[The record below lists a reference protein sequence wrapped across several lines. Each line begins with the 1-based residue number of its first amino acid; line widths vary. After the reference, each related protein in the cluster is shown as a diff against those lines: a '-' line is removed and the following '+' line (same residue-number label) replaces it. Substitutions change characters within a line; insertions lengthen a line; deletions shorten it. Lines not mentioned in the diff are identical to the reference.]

1 MSTRPFMH
9 IRSQAVRIGLVA
21 AAYVAAA
28 KFGFTMAF
36 TAEQVT
42 LVWPPSGLSLAVLLV
57 FGLPLWPGVLLG
69 AFLANVT
76 SHEPVLVAIAIACGN
91 TAEAAAAAWLMRR
104 YAQVG
109 DSIET
114 VRHALALVVGG
125 AFVSTT
131 ISATLGM
138 TSLCLGGVQP
148 WSAFGGLWW
157 TWWLGD
163 ATGDLLVAPV
173 LLTWQAWK
181 TLRRDARATE
191 AALLAGSLIVTSVGV
206 FDRHLTSGAAT
217 QYGLEYTV
225 FPCLIWAAIRFGAP
239 GAAIANVLTAGFAVW
254 GTVHGAGPYANGD
267 IVGHLRLLQVFMSV
281 AAATGLLLGA
291 AISEQAAAA
300 RRRDAAH
307 AVTHVLAYAESE
319 QHATSRI
326 IDVINKDL
334 DWDVGLLWY
343 VDRDAQVLRNADI
356 RRRAGRA
363 FPEFER
369 ISQTRTFASGER
381 LPGSVWARNEPQW
394 IDDVPKVGGVPRL
407 RAAAVE
413 GLHAAFAFPIT
424 VGGEVLGVF
433 EFLSCAL
440 RKPDADLLR
449 MLSNVGAEAGQFLA
463 RKRVE
468 QEIRYSEAR
477 KAGMMEAALDCI
489 ITTDQ
494 DGRIVE
500 FNPAAERTFGYR
512 RREVLGREMAE
523 LIIPECQRAEYRQ
536 GLARYLKTG
545 ADGVIGRRL
554 EMTAIRANGAE
565 FPVEMSITEV
575 PWGGRPMFT
584 GFLRDIT
591 EQRHLM
597 QQLAF
602 RASHDGL
609 TESFNRQAFMDR
621 LRDATARAKKAA
633 VAVAVLFTDLDQFK
647 AINDTYGHVI
657 GDRLLVAAA
666 RRLRRCVRPGDTVA
680 RFGGDEFAMLLEKLG
695 DASDATVV
703 AERIKEALDEPFEL
717 DGRRVALTASIGIA
731 LSAPGGSSAEHLL
744 RAADAAM
751 YRAKASGHGRIVSA
765 R

>member
-1 MSTRPFMH
+1 MH
-9 IRSQAVRIGLVA
+9 IRSHAITIGLVA
-21 AAYVAAA
+21 AVYFAAA
-28 KFGFTMAF
+28 KFGLGMAF

-42 LVWPPSGLSLAVLLV
+42 LVWPPSGLALAALLALGV
-57 FGLPLWPGVLLG
+57 PVWPGILIG

-76 SHEPVLVAIAIACGN
+76 SHEPVIVALAIAGGN
-91 TAEAAAAAWLMRR
+91 TAEAVAAVWLMRR
-104 YAQVG
+104 YVQIG
-109 DSIET
+109 DAIET
-114 VRHALALVVGG
+114 VRHALALVVAG

-131 ISATLGM
+131 IGATIGM
-138 TSLCLGGVQP
+138 TSLCVGGVQP
-148 WSAFGGLWW
+148 WAAFGGLWW

-163 ATGDLLVAPV
+163 ATGDLLIAPV
-173 LLTWQAWK
+173 FLTWRAWK
-181 TLRRDARATE
+181 TLRRDARGLE
-191 AALLAGSLIVTSVGV
+191 AALLGVSLIVTSVGV
-206 FDRHLTSGAAT
+206 FDRHLTAGAAA

-225 FPCLIWAAIRFGAP
+225 FPCLIWAAIRFGAA
-239 GAAIANVLTAGFAVW
+239 GAALANLLTAAFAVW
-254 GTVHGAGPYANGD
+254 GTVHGAGPYALGD
-267 IVGHLRLLQVFMSV
+267 VADHLRLLQIFMSV
-281 AAATGLLLGA
+281 AAATGLLLGS

-300 RRRDAAH
+300 RRRDAEN

-326 IDVINKDL
+326 LDVINKDL

-343 VDRDAQVLRNADI
+343 VDPEIKLMRNADI
-356 RRRAGRA
+356 RRRFGLT

-369 ISQTRTFASGER
+369 ISRTYTFTSGEV
-381 LPGSVWARNEPQW
+381 LPGSVWSRNEPQW
-394 IDDVPKVGGVPRL
+394 IDDVLKVDRFPRL
-407 RAAAVE
+407 RAAAME
-413 GLHAAFAFPIT
+413 GLHSAFAFPIT
-424 VGGEVLGVF
+424 VGGDVLGVF
-433 EFLSCAL
+433 EFFS
-440 RKPDADLLR
+440 RSVRRPDADLLR
-449 MLSNVGAEAGQFLA
+449 MLSSVGAEVGQFLA

-489 ITTDQ
+489 ITTDH

-512 RREVLGREMAE
+512 RREVQGREMAE
-523 LIIPECQRAEYRQ
+523 LIIPEGQRAEYRL

-545 ADGVIGRRL
+545 VEGVIGRRL
-554 EMTAIRANGAE
+554 EMTAVRASGAE

-591 EQRHLM
+591 EQKHML

-609 TESFNRQAFMDR
+609 TESFNRPAFMDR
-621 LRDATARAKKAA
+621 LRDATARSATGDGGL
-633 VAVAVLFTDLDQFK
+633 AVLFTDLDQFK
-647 AINDTYGHVI
+647 AINDTYGHVV

-680 RFGGDEFAMLLEKLG
+680 RFGGDEFALLLEKLA
-695 DASDATVV
+695 DPSDAMVI
-703 AERIKEALDEPFEL
+703 AERIKQALDEPFDL
-717 DGRRVALTASIGIA
+717 DGRRVGLTASIGIA
-731 LSAPGGSSAEHLL
+731 LGEPGNTPEDLL

-751 YRAKASGHGRIVSA
+751 YCAKAAGHGRIVSA